1 MSKDKKV
8 AQRNAGTTGEGRI
21 SEAKLFLNSLLLG
34 FVGIG
39 LGMLTLRHK
48 TRKTYFVIGV
58 PLTAI
63 YNIALFFLLKEKLE
77 EDFGWQFFMDLPVF

>member
-8 AQRNAGTTGEGRI
+8 AQQNAGTTGEGRI
-21 SEAKLFLNSLLLG
+21 SEAKLFFSSLLLG

-39 LGMLTLRHK
+39 LGMLLLRHK

-63 YNIALFFLLKEKLE
+63 YNIALFGLLKEKLE
-77 EDFGWQFFMDLPVF
+77 EDFGWQFFLDLPIF